1 MKKIFFLFSFSFYLS
16 IGYGQDWVIVDVVS
30 QRSKELVVMIDN
42 GKGEIEKEK
51 LKNPSIVSLI
61 NKYQNEGFTLE
72 KVTQGVELDLNGNF
86 PLNNFSRMNHFTNLT
101 LTNSNRILLWFK
113 KPNR

>member
-1 MKKIFFLFSFSFYLS
+1 MKKVCLVIYLFLYFSNAF
-16 IGYGQDWVIVDVVS
+16 GQDWIIVDIIGQS
-30 QRSKELVVMIDN
+30 SKELVITIDE

-61 NKYQNEGFTLE
+61 YKYQNKGFSLE
-72 KVTQGVELDLNGNF
+72 KVTHGVELDLNGSF
-86 PLNNFSRMNHFTNLT
+86 PLNNFNRMNNFTNLT

-113 KPNR
+113 KPKK

>member
-1 MKKIFFLFSFSFYLS
+1 MKKVCLVIYLS
-16 IGYGQDWVIVDVVS
+16 LYFSNAFGQDWIIVDIIGQS
-30 QRSKELVVMIDN
+30 SKELVITIDE

-61 NKYQNEGFTLE
+61 NKYQNKGFSLE
-72 KVTQGVELDLNGNF
+72 KVTHGVELDLNGNF
-86 PLNNFSRMNHFTNLT
+86 PLNNFNRMNNFTNLT

-113 KPNR
+113 KPKK

>member
-1 MKKIFFLFSFSFYLS
+1 
-16 IGYGQDWVIVDVVS
+16 
-30 QRSKELVVMIDN
+30 MIDN

-86 PLNNFSRMNHFTNLT
+86 PLNNFSRMNNFTNLT